1 MQITKKDLGKN
12 QLELIIEVSQE
23 EIKPHLE
30 KAATKLSTTKKLP
43 GFRPGKA
50 PYEMIKKQFGE
61 MAILQE
67 ALQFI
72 LADSFY
78 KAVTRE
84 NLQTIGQPEIK
95 VEKIAPENP
104 IIYKAVVSILPKVTL
119 GEWRKISIKRQT
131 TQATDEDVNKTLE
144 QLQNMNVQ
152 EKIVDRAAKKD
163 DKAEINF
170 EVLIDKAV
178 VEGGKNTKYP
188 LVIGEERMI
197 PGFENQIIGLKAKD
211 KKEFELKFPEKYF
224 QKNLANKLATFKV
237 EVLNVYERQLPKLDD
252 TFAKNLGFEN
262 LEKLK
267 KQLKDNINKD
277 KEAKEKQRLEN
288 QAIDEIIKVSTIG
301 DIPENLISNEVHK
314 MIHELEH
321 SITQQGMDMAGYL
334 KSLNKTHEDLHK
346 DFRPQALQRIKAAL
360 IIRQLA
366 KEEKIKAE
374 EKEIA
379 DEIKKQTEIYKDSK
393 EVLQNIQ
400 HPGYRDHLA
409 NVLTNQ
415 KVIKLITDNIVK

>member
-1 MQITKKDLGKN
+1 
-12 QLELIIEVSQE
+12 
-23 EIKPHLE
+23 
-30 KAATKLSTTKKLP
+30 
-43 GFRPGKA
+43 
-50 PYEMIKKQFGE
+50 
-61 MAILQE
+61 
-67 ALQFI
+67 LQFI